1 MSEKSIIQ
9 GWSIVQGD
17 YLRDPEYDDEFIKT
31 KKKKL
36 VMQKTIFSIGAV
48 LAVGTFVAVMSVMT
62 NFLK

>member
-1 MSEKSIIQ
+1 MSEKTLIQ

-36 VMQKTIFSIGAV
+36 VMQKAVFSFGAV
-48 LAVGTFVAVMSVMT
+48 LAIGMFVVVMSMMT
-62 NFLK
+62 NLLK